1 MSSIIQIIE
10 QNVEAAE
17 VFLPVVEGGLAAV
30 LASLPSVYNTPPVS
44 VRIGGHV
51 YSASLVLNKV
61 S

>member
-1 MSSIIQIIE
+1 MASIIQLIE
-10 QNVEAAE
+10 TELPVVE
-17 VFLPVVEGGLAAV
+17 VFLPIIESGLASV
-30 LASLPSVYNTPPVS
+30 VASLPSVYNTPPVS